1 MRKGAKMN
9 YTRNH
14 DPNFY
19 EEYQAIANCGSFAFQ
34 VEEWYAPDDYFE
46 DDNGI
51 CIEAWIEEGLEEGC
65 SEYDLADGLAEIL
78 ANYILLDFEDVR
90 YLMWPSELQENE
102 ELIAF
107 RTFVDDSCNWDFHF
121 KVYRN
126 GLWQEKCGSD
136 PVRFCDEWDWNN
148 GLLDY
153 ISCTF
158 YFARKL
164 ES

>member
-1 MRKGAKMN
+1 MRKGDYMN

-14 DPNFY
+14 NPNFY
-19 EEYQAIANCGSFAFQ
+19 EENRSVANCGSFAFQ
-34 VEEWYAPDDYFE
+34 VEEWYSPDECFE
-46 DDNGI
+46 DDQGI
-51 CIEAWIEEGLEEGC
+51 YVEEWIEQGFASG
-65 SEYDLADGLAEIL
+65 SDKFDLADNFAEIL
-78 ANYILLDFEDVR
+78 ASYILNDFEDVR
-90 YLMWPSELQENE
+90 YLFWPSEVQDDE

-107 RTFVDDSCNWDFHF
+107 RTFIDEDGNWDFHF

-148 GLLDY
+148 GLTEY
-153 ISCTF
+153 ISYTL

-164 ES
+164 EN

>member
-1 MRKGAKMN
+1 MN

-14 DPNFY
+14 NPNYY
-19 EEYQAIANCGSFAFQ
+19 EENQGCSNCGSFAFQ
-34 VEEWYAPDDYFE
+34 IEEWYSPDEYFE
-46 DDNGI
+46 ENEGI
-51 CIEAWIEEGLEEGC
+51 CIEEWIQEGFDNGYD
-65 SEYDLADGLAEIL
+65 EYDLSDWLAEIL
-78 ANYILLDFEDVR
+78 TSYILSDFNDIHNIWGPGQVDN
-90 YLMWPSELQENE
+90 NE

-107 RTFVDDSCNWDFHF
+107 RTFVNIEGNWDFHF
-121 KVYRN
+121 KVYRD

-153 ISCTF
+153 ISHTV

-164 ES
+164 EVKF